1 MNPRTKLGAVVA
13 VAVMGVSGLTGSAGA
28 SPGTPD
34 QRAIAGADRSI
45 REHAEELRLAP
56 GDALTPPT
64 ITSGPG
70 GLRYLLYRRTHHG
83 LPVYGGEVIVSTD
96 GTGTVGNAVVTGQRA
111 TLNLGAAGVTPRVS
125 AAEAAAKALGE
136 TAGTGEKAGYGVGT
150 PRLLVHAMTGHPR
163 LAWETVV
170 TGGTQVAPVSRRVFV
185 DALDGTVVDSV
196 DQIAH
201 GIGNSRFN
209 GNPVTIR
216 TSGSGGRYSM
226 IDPNFPNLQCGGVSG
241 GPYTKSTDSWG
252 NGQGTNLE
260 TACVDVMFGVQKFS
274 DMLKQWLSRS
284 GVNGTG
290 GGYPARVGLNTVDN
304 QWNGSYVYFGH
315 NQANDRQLVS
325 LDMVAHEYGHAVFD
339 TSGVGGPARDAEGKA
354 LAESTGDIFG
364 ALTEHYV
371 NHPADLDEP
380 DYLVGE
386 EVNMVGTGP
395 IRYMFNPSL
404 AGDPNC
410 YPVPSG
416 LDPHRAAG
424 PQNHWFYLLAEGTN
438 PVGKPVSPV
447 CGGPSRLTGIGIVK
461 AGQIFYSGLQ
471 LRSSAWTLGRSR
483 LATVHAAKML
493 FTCAEVTAT
502 KAAWTAVN
510 VGPQSGED
518 TC

>member
-34 QRAIAGADRSI
+34 QRAVAGADRSI

-96 GTGTVGNAVVTGQRA
+96 STGTVVNAVVTGQQA

-136 TAGTGEKAGYGVGT
+136 TAGTGEKAGT
-150 PRLLVHAMTGHPR
+150 PRLLIHATTDHPR
-163 LAWETVV
+163 LTWEVVV
-170 TGGTQVAPVSRRVFV
+170 TGGTEAAPVSRRVFV
-185 DALDGTVVDSV
+185 DALDGTVVESV

-216 TSGSGGRYSM
+216 TLGSGGRYSM
-226 IDPNFPNLQCGGVSG
+226 IDPDRLHLQCGGLSG
-241 GPYTKSTDSWG
+241 TAYTKSTDNWG

-260 TACVDVMFGVQKFS
+260 TACVDVLFGAQKFS
-274 DMLKQWLSRS
+274 DMLKQWLNRN
-284 GVNGTG
+284 GVNGAG
-290 GGYPARVGLNTVDN
+290 NSYPARVGMSDVDN
-304 QWNGSYVYFGH
+304 YWNGSTVYFGH
-315 NQANDRQLVS
+315 NQANREQLVS
-325 LDMVAHEYGHAVFD
+325 LDMVAHEYGHAVFE
-339 TSGVGGPARDAEGKA
+339 TVGVGGPPIDDEEKA
-354 LAESTGDIFG
+354 LAESAGDIFG
-364 ALTEHYV
+364 ALNEHYV
-371 NHPADLDEP
+371 NHPVALDEP

-410 YPVPSG
+410 YPVSWNV
-416 LDPHRAAG
+416 DPHRAAG

-438 PVGKPVSPV
+438 PVGKPTSPV
-447 CGGPSRLTGIGIVK
+447 CGGPSTLTGIGIVK
-461 AGQIFYSGLQ
+461 AGQIFYSGLR
-471 LRSSAWTLGRSR
+471 LRTYPWTHGRSR
-483 LATVHAAKML
+483 QATVYAAKML
-493 FTCAEVTAT
+493 FGCAEVTAT

-510 VGPQSGED
+510 VGPQPGEA

>member
-1 MNPRTKLGAVVA
+1 MNPRTKLSAVVA

-28 SPGTPD
+28 SPETPD

-45 REHAEELRLAP
+45 REHAGELRLAP

-64 ITSGPG
+64 MTSGPG

-83 LPVYGGEVIVSTD
+83 LPVHGGEVIVATD
-96 GTGTVGNAVVTGQRA
+96 KTGTVVNAVVTGQQA

-136 TAGTGEKAGYGVGT
+136 TAGTGERAGT
-150 PRLLVHAMTGHPR
+150 PRLLIHATTDHPR
-163 LAWETVV
+163 LTWEVVV
-170 TGGTQVAPVSRRVFV
+170 TGGTEAAPVSRRVFV
-185 DALDGTVVDSV
+185 DALDGTVVESV

-201 GIGNSRFN
+201 GLGNSRFN

-216 TSGSGGRYSM
+216 TSGHYSM
-226 IDPNFPNLQCGGVSG
+226 IDPSLPSLQCGGMSG
-241 GPYTKSTDSWG
+241 GPYTKSIDNWG

-260 TACVDVMFGVQKFS
+260 TACVDVMFGAQKFS
-274 DMLKQWLSRS
+274 DMLALWMKRKGIN
-284 GVNGTG
+284 GVG
-290 GGYPARVGLNTVDN
+290 GGYPARVGLSAVDN
-304 QWNGSYVYFGH
+304 QWNGSSVYFGH
-315 NQANDRQLVS
+315 NQANREQLVS

-339 TSGVGGPARDAEGKA
+339 TSGVGGQTEGPEGRA
-354 LAESTGDIFG
+354 LAESAGDIFG
-364 ALTEHYV
+364 ALNEHYV
-371 NHPADLDEP
+371 NHPVALDEP

-416 LDPHRAAG
+416 IDPHRAAG

-438 PVGKPVSPV
+438 PVGKPASPV
-447 CGGPSRLTGIGIVK
+447 CGGPSTLTGIGIIK

-471 LRSSAWTLGRSR
+471 LRTSVWTHGRSR

-493 FTCAEVTAT
+493 FSCAEVTAT

-510 VGPQSGED
+510 VGPQPGEA